1 MAYHSLEKG
10 GYIIHMNRIFVL
22 KIALLLLLITGL
34 AASLGCESL
43 VRGGADVVLEGIS
56 VGSVSM
62 EGKPITGLPSQKVN
76 LKLKVAT
83 NEVRINTSSNKTT
96 ISLKPT
102 DAVITITPEGTTF
115 TGVKS
120 EQFEIIWEGTQSSK

>member
-1 MAYHSLEKG
+1 
-10 GYIIHMNRIFVL
+10 MNRVL
-22 KIALLLLLITGL
+22 AMKIALLLLLITGL
-34 AASLGCESL
+34 AASLGCESI
-43 VRGGADVVLEGIS
+43 VRGGADVVLEGIN

-83 NEVRINTSSNKTT
+83 NEVRINTSNNKTT

-115 TGVKS
+115 TGIKS
-120 EQFEIIWEGTQSSK
+120 EQFEIIWEGTESSK

>member
-1 MAYHSLEKG
+1 
-10 GYIIHMNRIFVL
+10 MNRVFAL

-34 AASLGCESL
+34 AASLGCESI

-56 VGSVSM
+56 VGTVSM

-83 NEVRINTSSNKTT
+83 NEVRINTSGGKTT
-96 ISLKPT
+96 ITLKPT
-102 DAVITITPEGTTF
+102 DAVIVITPEGTTF

-120 EQFEIIWEGTQSSK
+120 EQFEIVWQGTESSK